1 MEALFGLLGTLL
13 GAGISWFVSDRH
25 AKMQTTFDLHREFY
39 FGDVLKSRK
48 PGDKVLAKYLDKT
61 YDQFSSSLEPE
72 EYIHI
77 WNTINFYQRLWV
89 AIEHKQV
96 VTKLMP
102 DLFGEVLIRWYILY
116 FEKMFVPLT
125 LTSSKRLKKLR
136 IWLEKNSEQDTFKEW
151 VRLARKERQDMME
164 RMGLLSAN
172 EAGVLLQKQSNTALG
187 RTNTIFQCNEES

>member
-1 MEALFGLLGTLL
+1 MMEALFGLLGTLL
-13 GAGISWFVSDRH
+13 GAVISWFVSDRH

-39 FGDVLKSRK
+39 FGDLLESRR
-48 PGDKVLAKYLDKT
+48 PADKIFAKYLDET

-72 EYIHI
+72 QYTHI

-89 AIEHKQV
+89 AVEHKQV
-96 VTKLMP
+96 VIKLVP
-102 DLFGEVLIRWYILY
+102 DLFGEVFIRWYILY

-136 IWLEKNSEQDTFKEW
+136 NWFETNSEQDTFKEW

-164 RMGLLSAN
+164 RMGLLSVN
-172 EAGVLLQKQSNTALG
+172 EAVVLSQRQSNTELERKG
-187 RTNTIFQCNEES
+187 IST